1 MITNSFS
8 PFSSHLFS
16 ASLQQQHKNVDVSL
30 GHDRIAKVLSSG
42 NCEHLMELGARDE
55 MVGG

>member
-30 GHDRIAKVLSSG
+30 GHDGIVKVSSSG
-42 NCEHLMELGARDE
+42 NCERLMELGVSDE